1 MAELIKEK
9 SCGAVVYKLD
19 EKGRL
24 RFLIIKQKTGHFGFP
39 KGHVEK
45 NETEAETAMREVKEE
60 TNIDVDINTGFRVVS
75 TYYPAKGVLKDV
87 IFFLATP
94 KTDNPIAQPEE
105 VAEVHWCSYFNAKQ
119 LLTHRQNR
127 NILRNAIVYIKK
139 NRLTKNK

>member
-24 RFLIIKQKTGHFGFP
+24 RFLIIKQNTGHYGFP
-39 KGHVEK
+39 KGHVESG
-45 NETEAETAMREVKEE
+45 ESEVETAKREVKEE
-60 TNIDVDINTGFRVVS
+60 TNIDVDINTGFRAVS

-94 KTDNPIAQPEE
+94 NTDNPVAQPEE
-105 VAEVHWCSYFNAKQ
+105 VSEVLWCSYFCAKKT
-119 LLTHRQNR
+119 LTHRQNR
-127 NILRNAIVYIKK
+127 NILRNAIAYIKR